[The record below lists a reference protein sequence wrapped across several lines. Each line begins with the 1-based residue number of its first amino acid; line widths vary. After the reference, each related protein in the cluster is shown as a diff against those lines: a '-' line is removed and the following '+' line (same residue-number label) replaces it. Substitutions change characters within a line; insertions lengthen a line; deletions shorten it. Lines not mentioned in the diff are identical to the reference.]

1 MTRVRKMLRRA
12 LWLWIATLLA
22 CTDGIGVP
30 ESAARSSETNTW
42 RSRLV
47 LVYADLSASV
57 PDTAWDRPLVRLA
70 GELTPGDRLVL
81 MPISDRAPERPLLD
95 TVIPGNGADRVSVQ
109 LGLSTRESRRRAAGT
124 AQALGDVMR
133 SRVRTAREGAPARH
147 TSIVDAVCH
156 AVQVGQSNPDQQVVA
171 LVLTDGIEESG
182 YTNLAHTPPIGQ
194 AAVRLARTLR
204 ANGSCT
210 AGSVWPR
217 IRLVGLRHST
227 DTPAL
232 TRWWGALLRE
242 LDYPLRAED
251 VSSHPLG
258 SLLGTERD
266 ALMAVRDPGQERTRS
281 SELARMVGII

>member
-1 MTRVRKMLRRA
+1 MRVRKMLRRA
-12 LWLWIATLLA
+12 LWLWITTLLA
-22 CTDGIGVP
+22 CTNGAGGP
-30 ESAARSSETNTW
+30 ESEALSAATNAM

-47 LVYADLSASV
+47 LAYVDLSASV

-81 MPISDRAPERPLLD
+81 LPISDRAPERPMLD
-95 TVIPGNGADRVSVQ
+95 TVIPGTGADRVSVQ

-124 AQALGDVMR
+124 AQALGNVMR
-133 SRVRTAREGAPARH
+133 TRVRTEREGAPARH
-147 TSIVDAVCH
+147 TAIVDAVCH

-182 YTNLAHTPPIGQ
+182 YTNLAQARPIAL

-204 ANGSCT
+204 ASGSCT
-210 AGSVWPR
+210 AGPSWPR

-242 LDYPLRAED
+242 LGYPLRAED
-251 VSSHPLG
+251 ISSHPLG

-266 ALMAVRDPGQERTRS
+266 APVAVRDPGPGAAS
-281 SELARMVGII
+281 SPNRGRQ

>member
-1 MTRVRKMLRRA
+1 MRVRKMLRRA
-12 LWLWIATLLA
+12 LWLWMTTLLA
-22 CTDGIGVP
+22 CANGAGAP
-30 ESAARSSETNTW
+30 ESAVLSSAANAM

-70 GELTPGDRLVL
+70 GELSPGDRLVL
-81 MPISDRAPERPLLD
+81 MPISDRAPERPMLD

-109 LGLSTRESRRRAAGT
+109 LGLSTRESRRRASET
-124 AQALGDVMR
+124 AQALGDVLR
-133 SRVRTAREGAPARH
+133 ARVRTAREGAPARH

-182 YTNLAHTPPIGQ
+182 YTNLAHTRPIAQ
-194 AAVRLARTLR
+194 AAVRLARTIT
-204 ANGSCT
+204 ASGSCT
-210 AGSVWPR
+210 AGPSWPR

-242 LDYPLRAED
+242 LGYPARAED
-251 VSSHPLG
+251 ISSHPLG

-266 ALMAVRDPGQERTRS
+266 ALVAVRDPGPGAAPSPRRG
-281 SELARMVGII
+281 RR

>member
-1 MTRVRKMLRRA
+1 MTRVREMVRRA
-12 LWLWIATLLA
+12 LWLWITTLLA
-22 CTDGIGVP
+22 CTNRAGGP
-30 ESAARSSETNTW
+30 ESEALSAATNAM

-47 LVYADLSASV
+47 LAYVDLSASV

-95 TVIPGNGADRVSVQ
+95 TVIPGSGADRVSVQ
-109 LGLSTRESRRRAAGT
+109 LGLLTRESRRRAAGT
-124 AQALGDVMR
+124 ALSLGNLMR
-133 SRVRTAREGAPARH
+133 TRVRTAREGAPARH

-182 YTNLAHTPPIGQ
+182 YTNLAQTRPTAQ
-194 AAVRLARTLR
+194 AAVRLARTIT
-204 ANGSCT
+204 ASGSCT
-210 AGSVWPR
+210 AGPSWPR

-232 TRWWGALLRE
+232 ARWWGALLRE
-242 LDYPLRAED
+242 LGYPLRAED
-251 VSSHPLG
+251 ISSHPLG
-258 SLLGTERD
+258 SLLGTELD
-266 ALMAVRDPGQERTRS
+266 AQVAVRDPGQGA
-281 SELARMVGII
+281 ARGAGRGRR

>member
-22 CTDGIGVP
+22 CSNGTGVP
-30 ESAARSSETNTW
+30 DAETNTW

-57 PDTAWDRPLVRLA
+57 ADTAWDQPLVRLA

-95 TVIPGNGADRVSVQ
+95 TVIPGSGADRVSVQ

-124 AQALGDVMR
+124 ALSLGNLMR
-133 SRVRTAREGAPARH
+133 TRARTAREGAPARH
-147 TSIVDAVCH
+147 TAIVDAICH
-156 AVQVGQSNPDQQVVA
+156 AVQVGQLNSDQQVVA
-171 LVLTDGIEESG
+171 LLLTDGIEESG
-182 YTNLAHTPPIGQ
+182 YTNLSHARPIAQ
-194 AAVRLARTLR
+194 AAVRVARTIR
-204 ANGSCT
+204 ASGSCT
-210 AGSVWPR
+210 EGSSWPR
-217 IRLVGLRHST
+217 IRLVGLRHPT
-227 DTPAL
+227 DTPEL

-242 LDYPLRAED
+242 LGYPLRAED

-266 ALMAVRDPGQERTRS
+266 APMAVTDPGQGAAP
-281 SELARMVGII
+281 LARRDRR

>member
-1 MTRVRKMLRRA
+1 MTRARKILRRA
-12 LWLWIATLLA
+12 LWLCITALIACSSGT
-22 CTDGIGVP
+22 GVP
-30 ESAARSSETNTW
+30 ESSAPSAETNTW

-57 PDTAWDRPLVRLA
+57 PDTAWDQHVVRLA

-95 TVIPGNGADRVSVQ
+95 TVIPGSGADRVSVQ
-109 LGLSTRESRRRAAGT
+109 LGLSTRESRRRAAG
-124 AQALGDVMR
+124 AALSLGNLMR
-133 SRVRTAREGAPARH
+133 TRVRTAREGSPARH
-147 TSIVDAVCH
+147 TAIVDAVCH

-182 YTNLAHTPPIGQ
+182 YTNLAHTRPFAQ
-194 AAVRLARTLR
+194 AAVRLGRTLR
-204 ANGSCT
+204 SSGSCT
-210 AGSVWPR
+210 AGSSWPR
-217 IRLVGLRHST
+217 IRLVGLRHAT

-242 LDYPLRAED
+242 LGYPLRAED

-266 ALMAVRDPGQERTRS
+266 ALMAVSDPGQGAAPS
-281 SELARMVGII
+281 ARRGRR